1 MPIVRITDFASGA
14 LRNKYAYAWFIRS
27 LQLCLIVLCGAAA
40 FVLRFDFAVP
50 DAMRAPML
58 WALACWILTKV
69 PVFHLFG
76 LGRGVWRYFTILDLK
91 RVAKANVLGS
101 AVAAAVILAAG
112 PVPFPRSV
120 LIIDFVLTL
129 LATAGVRAT
138 TRILQE
144 AGARMRST
152 GRRNA
157 YIYGAGAA
165 GSMLLLEARTNAA
178 FGRAIRGFIDDDG
191 NKQGMLLQGVP
202 VRGGGKDL
210 AALAAANG
218 VEEVLIAIP
227 SATGAQMSRIVEHC
241 RRAGLAF
248 RTMPA
253 LSEIVAGRGAASQ
266 VRDVAVEDLLGRGSV
281 QLDNGKIQAK
291 LSGRVALVTGA
302 AGSIGSE
309 LCRQIARFRP
319 ACLVAVEVS
328 ETALFHLE
336 REMRQNFPDVPFRAE
351 IGNIQNPQRLCEI
364 FTATRPAVVF
374 HAAAYKHVPMM
385 ESHAFEAVENNI
397 FGTFNVAVAAA
408 EAGVEDFVMISS
420 DKAVRPTNIMGASK
434 RVAEL
439 LIRSLQNGGP
449 RFVSVRFGNVL
460 GSNGSVVPIFK
471 QQIAAGGPV
480 TVTHP
485 EMRRYFMTIPE
496 AAQLVLQA
504 STMGKG
510 GEIFV
515 LDMGE
520 PVKIVD
526 LAYQLIVLSGLTPH
540 DDIRIEFTG
549 VRPGE
554 KLYEELNMDEEHTVP
569 TYHEKVRIFAGN
581 ALPEDTTM
589 RHLTTLRAACARRD
603 LDTLVYELRQMVP
616 DYTPSQNL
624 LDRSASRDLMR
635 LAHAVAPDAGPS
647 PQSTAVPAAACEG
660 VLQ

>member
-1 MPIVRITDFASGA
+1 
-14 LRNKYAYAWFIRS
+14 L
-27 LQLCLIVLCGAAA
+27 
-40 FVLRFDFAVP
+40 
-50 DAMRAPML
+50 
-58 WALACWILTKV
+58 
-69 PVFHLFG
+69 
-76 LGRGVWRYFTILDLK
+76 
-91 RVAKANVLGS
+91 
-101 AVAAAVILAAG
+101 
-112 PVPFPRSV
+112 PFPRSV
-120 LIIDFVLTL
+120 LVIDFVLTL
-129 LATAGVRAT
+129 LATAGVRAA

-144 AGARMRST
+144 AGARMRAT
-152 GRRNA
+152 GRRSA

-178 FGRAIRGFIDDDG
+178 FGRTIHAFVDDDV

-210 AALAAANG
+210 AALAAADG

-241 RRAGLAF
+241 RRAGLTF

-253 LSEIVAGRGAASQ
+253 LSEIVAGRGAAAQ
-266 VRDVAVEDLLGRGSV
+266 VRDVAVEDVLGRGAV
-281 QLDNGKIQAK
+281 QLDNGRIQAK

-336 REMRQNFPDVPFRAE
+336 REMRQNFQDVPFRAE
-351 IGNIQNPQRLCEI
+351 IGNIQNSQRLREI
-364 FTATRPAVVF
+364 FAATRPAVVY

-385 ESHAFEAVENNI
+385 EAHAFEAVENNV

-526 LAYQLIVLSGLTPH
+526 LARHLIALSGLTPQ

-554 KLYEELNMDEEHTVP
+554 KLYEELNMDEEPTVP

-581 ALPEDTTM
+581 ALPEEITM
-589 RHLTTLRAACARRD
+589 KHLATLRAACERRD
-603 LDTLVYELRQMVP
+603 LDSLVHELRQMAP

-624 LDRSASRDLMR
+624 LDRLASRDLMR
-635 LAHAVAPDAGPS
+635 LASAVAPDGGPS
-647 PQSTAVPAAACEG
+647 PQSTTVPAAACEG
-660 VLQ
+660 VLR